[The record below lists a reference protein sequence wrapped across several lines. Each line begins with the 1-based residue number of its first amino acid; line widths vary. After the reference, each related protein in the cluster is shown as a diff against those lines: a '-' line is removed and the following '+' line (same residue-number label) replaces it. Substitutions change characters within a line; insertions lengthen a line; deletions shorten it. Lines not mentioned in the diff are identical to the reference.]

1 MKKLLIIIPVLILII
16 IGGFLVYPKVEHFFK
31 ERPVKNEASLRN
43 EIIASISNPFNQ
55 ADTVILETRW
65 MFCGNSD
72 PDELPI
78 VFDTQLE
85 NENYK
90 GLLAKQF
97 QKPVL
102 TMSEF
107 NKVMDRVRQVRFNGE
122 YPPSLWDTCRVGKVA
137 ADIKAEQLSPKR
149 IRLYENYLYA
159 DIAKSIHKDFVFD
172 GSKWTYSITDTSTQV
187 LTK

>member
-1 MKKLLIIIPVLILII
+1 MKKLLIIIPALILTLIAGVFI
-16 IGGFLVYPKVEHFFK
+16 YPKVDRFFK
-31 ERPVKNEASLRN
+31 ERPVKRAHILRK
-43 EIIASISNPFNQ
+43 EIIASIANPFKQ
-55 ADTVILETRW
+55 ADTVVLDTRW

-102 TMSEF
+102 TMTEF
-107 NKVMDRVRQVRFNGE
+107 NKVMDTVRQVRFNGE

-137 ADIKAEQLSPKR
+137 ADVKAEQLSPKH
-149 IRLYENYLYA
+149 IRLYENYLYN
-159 DIAKSIHKDFVFD
+159 DIAKSVHKDFVFD